1 MEHVWSALCVK
12 IGTIACAGMADS
24 RHIRRCGATIVV
36 CLLSGLIAP
45 PTGSAQEASA
55 LEKCVLVGSVL
66 PLIGGPS
73 DTPLVRSTIDGHD
86 VAIFVSP
93 EISKLLIR
101 DVSDEFWFPHGGST
115 RLMAQDNQMV
125 DAEQTTVDQLRIGQF
140 QIGPLPGFV
149 IDPTFPKDVG
159 GLPIIGVVGR
169 NILVQGV
176 ILMIDIP
183 HGSLALFK
191 WDYEHCGSATTL
203 LGQDAHVAPL
213 SAENATNG
221 TVSGK
226 RFEIHFDPDL
236 AYNSFPGDDIERIH
250 LTDKQLATFP
260 QINLRF
266 AEINVGRLSGAQSIT
281 LHGNSIG
288 AQQFL
293 IQKQVSRVVLGNPFF
308 RTRTVL
314 FDFTRHQ
321 ISYLDVRSS
330 ASRPSG
336 SGRYHFDMTYVPR
349 TSVSESAGLPRPLPS
364 QSR

>member
-1 MEHVWSALCVK
+1 VLSALCLK
-12 IGTIACAGMADS
+12 IGAIASAGVAAS
-24 RHIRRCGATIVV
+24 RHVRRCAATIIV
-36 CLLSGLIAP
+36 CLISGLIAP
-45 PTGSAQEASA
+45 PTGSAQEAPA
-55 LEKCVLVGSVL
+55 LEKCVLVGAVL

-101 DVSDEFWFPHGGST
+101 DVSDDFWFPHGSSA
-115 RLMAQDNQMV
+115 RLMAQDHQMV
-125 DAEQTTVDQLRIGQF
+125 DAEQTTVDQLRMGQF
-140 QIGPLPGFV
+140 KIGPLPGFV
-149 IDPTFPKDVG
+149 IDPTFPKNIGD
-159 GLPIIGVVGR
+159 LPIIGVVGR
-169 NILVQGV
+169 NVLVQGV

-191 WDYEHCGSATTL
+191 WDYEHCGSAATL
-203 LGQDAHVAPL
+203 LGKDAFVAPL

-236 AYNSFPGDDIERIH
+236 AYNSFPRDDIESIH
-250 LTDKQLATFP
+250 LTDKQLSTFP
-260 QINLRF
+260 EINLRF
-266 AEINVGRLSGAQSIT
+266 SEINVGRLSDARPIT
-281 LHGNSIG
+281 LNGNSIG
-288 AQQFL
+288 AQKFL

-321 ISYLDVRSS
+321 ISYLDVLSS
-330 ASRPSG
+330 ASPPSG
-336 SGRYHFDMTYVPR
+336 PGHYHFDMTYVPR
-349 TSVSESAGLPRPLPS
+349 TSVSESAGQPRPLS
-364 QSR
+364 GQSR